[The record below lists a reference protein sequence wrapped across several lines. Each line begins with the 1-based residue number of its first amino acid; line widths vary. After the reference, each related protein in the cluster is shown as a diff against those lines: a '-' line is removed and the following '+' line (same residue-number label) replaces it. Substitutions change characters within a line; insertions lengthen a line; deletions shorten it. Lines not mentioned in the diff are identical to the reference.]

1 MLVIT
6 VILIPLWVLV
16 LAHLGLY
23 WTEQQ
28 LLSPTASPKTTQI
41 QIDEV

>member
-1 MLVIT
+1 MLVML

-16 LAHLGLY
+16 LALLGLY

-28 LLSPTASPKTTQI
+28 LLHLGI
-41 QIDEV
+41 QNTPNP

>member
-1 MLVIT
+1 MLVML

-16 LAHLGLY
+16 LALLGLY

-28 LLSPTASPKTTQI
+28 LLRHLGIPKPTPNPNR
-41 QIDEV
+41 